1 MMWSCEGCGATP
13 GFSGNCVCPREEPK
27 MTAST
32 MAAIG
37 KAMEAMNAMSTE
49 EFRAS
54 IAQFKDDPLVKQL
67 TVLGEFA
74 DWVEGRK
81 T

>member
-1 MMWSCEGCGATP
+1 
-13 GFSGNCVCPREEPK
+13 

-32 MAAIG
+32 LAAIG

-54 IAQFKDDPLVKQL
+54 IEQFKDDPLVKQL